1 MSKHTGTGKVS
12 TFLVEDLWRIRLKDQ
27 PRHKSIFFKTL
38 RVIVL
43 SIREFG
49 KDKCTLRAS
58 ALTFYTLLS
67 IVPILAMAFGIAK
80 GFGLDRVLEDRVREQ
95 FQGQQEVLSQVITFA
110 RNMLDNTKGG
120 LVAGV
125 GVALLFWSVIK
136 VLGNIEQSFNE
147 IWGIKKPRKLAR
159 KFSDYLS
166 FMLIGPVMFI
176 MASSMTIAVSSKVE
190 KILLGHA
197 YLAFFLKPIL
207 ISLRILPF
215 GVLWGLFTFMYLFM
229 PNGKVNVRS
238 ALLGGILAGTIYQ
251 VVQWAYITF
260 QIGIN
265 RYNAIYGSFAA
276 LPLFLMWLQL
286 SWLIVLYGAELAF
299 AHQNVETYEF
309 EQDCLRISASFKRLV
324 TLAIAH
330 LCVKKFQQG
339 MPPLKA
345 AEISHELQT
354 PIRLVNEILYDLVGA
369 GIFGEV
375 KGDGDKEVAFQ
386 PAFDINKLT
395 LQDTMDRLDN
405 HGVTTIPLAKSEA
418 VEKLSR
424 CLGEFRD
431 TLANS
436 PQNILLKDL

>member
-1 MSKHTGTGKVS
+1 MRKYMGTEKVS
-12 TFLVEDLWRIRLKDQ
+12 AFLVEDLWRIRLEEQ
-27 PRHKSIFFKTL
+27 PRHTSIWVKIL
-38 RVIVL
+38 RVLVL
-43 SIREFG
+43 SVREFS
-49 KDKCTLRAS
+49 KNKCLLRAS

-80 GFGLDRVLEDRVREQ
+80 GFGLDRMLEERVREQ
-95 FQGQQEVLSQVITFA
+95 FQAHQEVLSQVITFA

-125 GVALLFWSVIK
+125 GVILLFWSVIK

-147 IWGIKKPRKLAR
+147 IWGIKKSRTLAR

-176 MASSMTIAVSSKVE
+176 MASSMTIAVTSQVKKVV
-190 KILLGHA
+190 LDHA
-197 YLAFFLKPIL
+197 YLAFFSQPIL

-215 GVLWGLFTFMYLFM
+215 AVLWGLFTFMYLFM
-229 PNGKVNVRS
+229 PNGKVNVSS

-251 VVQWAYITF
+251 VVQWAYIAF

-286 SWLIVLYGAELAF
+286 SWLIVLYGAEIAF

-309 EQDCLRISASFKRLV
+309 EQDCLRISAAFKRLV
-324 TLAIAH
+324 ALAVAH

-339 MPPLKA
+339 MPPPKA
-345 AEISHELQT
+345 LEISHELQT

-369 GIFGEV
+369 GILLEV
-375 KGDGDKEVAFQ
+375 KGDGEKEAAYQ

-395 LQDTMDRLDN
+395 LQDTVDRLEN
-405 HGVTTIPLAKSEA
+405 RGVTTVPLAKSDA
-418 VEKLSR
+418 VQKLSA
-424 CLGEFRD
+424 CLAEFRD
-431 TLANS
+431 ILTKSTL
-436 PQNILLKDL
+436 NILLKDL

>member
-1 MSKHTGTGKVS
+1 MSRYMGAGKVS
-12 TFLVEDLWRIRLKDQ
+12 EFLAEDLWRIRLEEQ
-27 PRHKSIFFKTL
+27 PRRTSIWIKVL
-38 RVIVL
+38 RVLVL
-43 SIREFG
+43 SVREFT
-49 KDKCTLRAS
+49 KDKCVLRAS

-80 GFGLDRVLEDRVREQ
+80 GFGLDRVLEERVREQ
-95 FQGQQEVLSQVITFA
+95 FQAHDEVVSQVITFA
-110 RNMLDNTKGG
+110 RNMLNNTKGG
-120 LVAGV
+120 LIAGV
-125 GVALLFWSVIK
+125 GVILLFWSVIK

-147 IWGIKKPRKLAR
+147 IWGIQKPRKLAR

-176 MASSMTIAVSSKVE
+176 MASSMTIAVTSQVK
-190 KILLGHA
+190 KIVLAHA
-197 YLAFFLKPIL
+197 YLSFFSQPIL

-215 GVLWGLFTFMYLFM
+215 AVLWGLFTFMYLFM

-238 ALLGGILAGTIYQ
+238 ALIGGILGGTIYQ

-299 AHQNVETYEF
+299 AHQNVDTYEF

-324 TLAIAH
+324 TLAVAH

-339 MPPLKA
+339 MPPPKA

-354 PIRLVNEILYDLVGA
+354 PIRLVNEILYDLIGA
-369 GIFGEV
+369 GIFLEV
-375 KGDGDKEVAFQ
+375 KGNGDKDVAFQ

-395 LQDTMDRLDN
+395 LQETVTRLEN
-405 HGVTTIPLAKSEA
+405 HGVTAVPLARSDA
-418 VEKLSR
+418 VEKLSA

-431 TLANS
+431 ILAKS